1 MNLKDMKIIITG
13 GAQGMGAHFAK
24 AIHAAGGKV
33 CAGDVN
39 EEALKALPAGIF
51 SRKLDVSKESD
62 CSEFVSWAFDPDPR
76 LGGVEPTIDIG
87 TGGTHQSTFNI
98 GSVPAPVSRP
108 LPACGVLRAQACRT
122 YTPFENTP
130 ATP

>member
-1 MNLKDMKIIITG
+1 MRVMPFAHLLRAGSRLKVSIHSPG
-13 GAQGMGAHFAK
+13 GDF
-24 AIHAAGGKV
+24 
-33 CAGDVN
+33 
-39 EEALKALPAGIF
+39 L
-51 SRKLDVSKESD
+51 
-62 CSEFVSWAFDPDPR
+62 SWAFDPDPR

-108 LPACGVLRAQACRT
+108 LPACCVLRAQACRT